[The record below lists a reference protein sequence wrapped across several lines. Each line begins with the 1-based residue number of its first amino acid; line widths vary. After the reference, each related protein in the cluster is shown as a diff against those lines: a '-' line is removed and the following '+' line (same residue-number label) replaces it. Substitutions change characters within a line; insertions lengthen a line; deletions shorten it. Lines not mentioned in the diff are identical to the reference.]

1 VKRNGT
7 FAQKCVA
14 ICLLAMMVAL
24 PMVTTGC
31 GTSEL
36 QSSITVA
43 EQVVESSGNILSAS
57 NPAAGALLLQSGG
70 TLKELGSLVAQ
81 YDAAVAAG
89 KPGIATQ
96 IQAVVGTLTANLTDV
111 LATVHVKNPEL
122 VEYVTVAVAV
132 ANSVVTIIL
141 SHLPSGVKAQDTIVG
156 QAAALP
162 TVPFKSHKDL
172 KAAWNNK
179 VKTAFPQA
187 VVK

>member
-1 VKRNGT
+1 MKPNRT
-7 FAQKCVA
+7 FAQKCLSVGLIA
-14 ICLLAMMVAL
+14 LLAFL
-24 PMVTTGC
+24 PLITTGC

-43 EQVVESSGNILSAS
+43 EQVVESAGNILSAS
-57 NPAAGALLLQSGG
+57 NPAAGSLLLQAGG
-70 TLKELGSLVAQ
+70 TLKELGALVAQ

-96 IQAVVGTLTANLTDV
+96 IQAVVGTLTGNLTDI
-111 LATVHVKNPEL
+111 LATVRVKNPEL
-122 VEYVTVAVAV
+122 IEYITVAVAV

-141 SHLPSGVKAQDTIVG
+141 SHLPPGTKAQDTIVG
-156 QAAALP
+156 QSAALP
-162 TVPFKSHKDL
+162 TVPFKNHKDL

-179 VKTAFPQA
+179 VKAAFPSA

>member
-1 VKRNGT
+1 
-7 FAQKCVA
+7 
-14 ICLLAMMVAL
+14 
-24 PMVTTGC
+24 
-31 GTSEL
+31 
-36 QSSITVA
+36 
-43 EQVVESSGNILSAS
+43 
-57 NPAAGALLLQSGG
+57 
-70 TLKELGSLVAQ
+70 
-81 YDAAVAAG
+81 
-89 KPGIATQ
+89 
-96 IQAVVGTLTANLTDV
+96 VVGTLTANLTDV

-122 VEYVTVAVAV
+122 VEYITVAVAV

-179 VKTAFPQA
+179 VEAAFPQA